1 MGDGGG
7 LTGGELEAAELP
19 SRSAVARLELRLSGE
34 LKGKASEGEREP
46 ATLLVVN
53 SRSSRSK
60 GLVDLLNG
68 RRHVRTVE
76 HQIAG
81 GEYQELEEET
91 KEDEYEMDAAPWLGC
106 FKLQKY
112 LRTLSYFGMFWVYN
126 I

>member
-1 MGDGGG
+1 MGDGRG

-34 LKGKASEGEREP
+34 LKGQASEGEREP

-76 HQIAG
+76 HQIAAR
-81 GEYQELEEET
+81 GEYQELEEEK
-91 KEDEYEMDAAPWLGC
+91 KENEN
-106 FKLQKY
+106 
-112 LRTLSYFGMFWVYN
+112 SYRMSN
-126 I
+126 